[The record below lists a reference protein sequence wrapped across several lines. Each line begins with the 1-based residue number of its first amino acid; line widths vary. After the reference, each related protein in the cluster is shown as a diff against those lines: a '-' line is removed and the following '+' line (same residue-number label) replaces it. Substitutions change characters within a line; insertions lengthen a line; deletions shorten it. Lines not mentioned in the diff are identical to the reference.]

1 MSKASLQRLRP
12 NSVLVIDGSYLLHRS
27 MHVPGAMSGPH
38 GQPVGAARMCL
49 SSLTSIVR
57 NLLPSR
63 VFWVHDRQH
72 HPQRLALYPQYK
84 EKQFKDEE
92 EQRESEEYREVYHA
106 QRDLL
111 LSVLPY
117 FGVHVINGPYE
128 SDDSIWYLTNVMTQY
143 QIPSVIVTEDRDFTQ
158 ILSDSVWIYAP
169 HKEKM
174 ITADNWTEFSKW
186 SPTQVVLAKAILG
199 DPSDNIPSPCK
210 GLGPTGLKKLFMEM
224 SDSSV
229 ATAARVVTE
238 QFSTKK
244 KYASILEESTQVDIG
259 RNVQLISFDAGLTF
273 TDESERNYVWA
284 ECCAQ
289 SSHNMQAVMQF
300 LAQYEMNMLL
310 RTYGLWTHS
319 FGVLS

>member
-1 MSKASLQRLRP
+1 
-12 NSVLVIDGSYLLHRS
+12 
-27 MHVPGAMSGPH
+27 
-38 GQPVGAARMCL
+38 MCL

-84 EKQFKDEE
+84 EKQFKDDAERE
-92 EQRESEEYREVYHA
+92 ESEQYREVYHA

-143 QIPSVIVTEDRDFTQ
+143 KIPSVIVTEDRDFTQ
-158 ILSDSVWIYAP
+158 VLSDMVWIYAP

-174 ITADNWTEFSKW
+174 ITLNNWADFSKW
-186 SPTQVVLAKAILG
+186 SPSQVVLAKAILG

-210 GLGPTGLKKLFMEM
+210 GLGPTGLKKLLMELPDNDVT
-224 SDSSV
+224 SI
-229 ATAARVVTE
+229 ARVVTE
-238 QFSTKK
+238 KFDKKK
-244 KYASILEESTQVDIG
+244 KYESLLDAEIQAQVS
-259 RNVQLISFDAGLTF
+259 RNMQLISFNAGLTF
-273 TDESERNYVWA
+273 TDEAERNYVWA

-289 SSHNMQAVMQF
+289 AAHSMQAVMQF
-300 LAQYEMNMLL
+300 LARYEMNQLL

-319 FGVLS
+319 FGVLV